1 LSGSGVPLALFPLHV
16 VLFPGGP
23 LPLRIFETR
32 YVDMVRD
39 CMRTSSSFGVV
50 LIRAG
55 REVGPAQTFQVGT
68 AASIIDFHQLSDG
81 FLGLSCLGAQ
91 RFRIK
96 TSSVQAD
103 GLNVAGVEWLRA
115 EPMQSIPA
123 RHAPLAE
130 LLGSVLPQLGEGYAN
145 MAMKLDDAAWVGHR
159 LAEILPIPPA
169 QKQFCLELDDPI
181 ERLEFLLPLTNAR
194 PSAPG

>member
-1 LSGSGVPLALFPLHV
+1 MALFPLHV

-32 YVDMVRD
+32 YVDMVRN

-50 LIRAG
+50 LIRTG
-55 REVGPAQTFQVGT
+55 SEVGPAQTFEVGT

-81 FLGLSCLGAQ
+81 FLGLSCLGAE

-103 GLNVAGVEWLRA
+103 GLNVAVVEWLRA
-115 EPMQSIPA
+115 EPMQSIPT
-123 RHAPLAE
+123 RHAPLAD

-145 MAMKLDDAAWVGHR
+145 MAMKLDDAAWVGYR

-181 ERLEFLLPLTNAR
+181 ERLEFLLPLTNVR